1 MLEPL
6 KSMSLLLKAKHWAKF
21 MVLPPLIV
29 TSNNI
34 QVNNF
39 VFFCFFFFLT
49 TLILY
54 SFFVVL
60 FYLNLRL
67 IYLGFLYNRK

>member
-1 MLEPL
+1 MPEPL

-39 VFFCFFFFLT
+39 VLFCFVFFNHFDFLFFFCG
-49 TLILY
+49 
-54 SFFVVL
+54 SVVL
-60 FYLNLRL
+60 EFEVDLSRVS
-67 IYLGFLYNRK
+67 I

>member
-39 VFFCFFFFLT
+39 VFVFFFFLT
-49 TLILY
+49 TLIFY
-54 SFFVVL
+54 SFFCGFVL
-60 FYLNLRL
+60 FEFEVDLSRVS
-67 IYLGFLYNRK
+67 I